1 MTKNYYSQSL
11 YGKNLKRVYDIA
23 PPRVKQYLE
32 AEIHYVT
39 KEIKGMDLVIELG
52 CGYGRVMNLLSPYVE
67 ELVGIDT
74 AGKSLKFAREY
85 LSALSNC
92 FLFQMN
98 ASQLGFKSKV
108 FDAVVCVQNGIS
120 AFHVDSKTL
129 VKEAI
134 RITHPGGLLLF
145 SSYSPKFW
153 EHRLEWFRL
162 QAQEG
167 LLGEIDESRTRNG
180 IIVCKDGLEL
190 SFVGEKQ
197 FLKLFTSDK
206 TNVSAVEV
214 DESSVFCRA
223 EVL

>member
-11 YGKNLKRVYDIA
+11 YGKTLKRVYDIA
-23 PPRVKQYLE
+23 PPRVRQYLE
-32 AEIHYVT
+32 AEIHYAT
-39 KEIKGMDLVIELG
+39 KEIEGMDLVIELG
-52 CGYGRVMNLLSPYVE
+52 CGYGRVMNRLSPYVK

-92 FLFQMN
+92 SLFQMD
-98 ASQLGFKSKV
+98 ASQLGFKSQV

-120 AFHVDSKTL
+120 AFHVDSRTL
-129 VKEAI
+129 VREAI
-134 RITHPGGLLLF
+134 RITRPGGLLLF
-145 SSYSPKFW
+145 SSYSSKFW

-180 IIVCKDGLEL
+180 VIVCKDGLNL